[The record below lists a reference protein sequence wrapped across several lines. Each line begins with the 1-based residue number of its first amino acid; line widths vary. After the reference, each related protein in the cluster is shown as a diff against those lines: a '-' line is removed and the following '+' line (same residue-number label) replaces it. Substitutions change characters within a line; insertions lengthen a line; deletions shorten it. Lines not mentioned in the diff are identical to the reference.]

1 MVEAYQSKVFHSSRI
16 LTTSMATDGEVSVA
30 ASFSSINRAL
40 RVFRYVAQI
49 PEKNNH
55 ELSIDNYAIQFGENK
70 IKFQKT

>member
-1 MVEAYQSKVFHSSRI
+1 
-16 LTTSMATDGEVSVA
+16 MATDGEVLVA

-49 PEKNNH
+49 PEKNH
-55 ELSIDNYAIQFGENK
+55 ELSVANHAIYFGENK

>member
-16 LTTSMATDGEVSVA
+16 LTTSMATDGEVPVA

-49 PEKNNH
+49 PPPKNNH
-55 ELSIDNYAIQFGENK
+55 ELSIDNYAIGENK

>member
-1 MVEAYQSKVFHSSRI
+1 MLTAGIKRTNVVEAYQSKVFHSSRI

-55 ELSIDNYAIQFGENK
+55 EIDNYAI
-70 IKFQKT
+70 